1 MGAMMMTQTTPISA
15 MVGQRIR
22 ELREDAGLSVD
33 RLAKRTGLSASALAG
48 IEAGRVRPSLGTL
61 GAIARRLD
69 RSVSDLIKEA
79 QQSGLVQPN
88 VDLPTRLDRIARAI
102 LELPDGVGAKLDAVE
117 AAVVRHAMF
126 ICSNNKSAAA
136 RLLGLERKALMRRV
150 DKFG

>member
-1 MGAMMMTQTTPISA
+1 MQTAPISA
-15 MVGQRIR
+15 LVGQRIR
-22 ELREDAGLSVD
+22 ELRESAGITVH
-33 RLAKRTGLSASALAG
+33 RLAKRTGVPASALAG

-61 GAIARRLD
+61 GAIAQRLD
-69 RSVSDLIKEA
+69 RSVSELIKEA
-79 QQSGLVQPN
+79 QQGGLAERN

-102 LELPDGVGAKLDAVE
+102 VELPEDVGPKLDAVE

-126 ICSNNKSAAA
+126 ICGGNKSSAA